1 MSSSS
6 WGGCMRVVPQG
17 LIDFINKYPKIVIVG
32 HKEPDGDCIGSSL
45 ALSLFLKRLGKKTFL
60 LSAGPFKRTEILQYE
75 ALFSK
80 TLPIEYKNDTGAIV
94 VDCSN
99 IERTGDVEEEIK
111 DLPIAVIDHHA
122 TNNEKAPSFFVDTQ
136 SPAAA
141 LLVQDV
147 IEKMSGS
154 LTKEEAFF
162 VLFGICTDTGF
173 FRHLDEKSSD
183 TFSHVARLV
192 ATGVSPK
199 IIFAQMNGN
208 KSFASRILIGRS
220 LERLTVHY
228 NGTLAIT
235 YQTYDDF
242 LEFGL
247 DGRDTDTL
255 YMLLQAIKN
264 VQAIVVVKQEAPN
277 HCSIGF
283 RSFDKIDVSLV
294 ATQFE
299 GGGHKQASGAYT
311 EGKYDD
317 LIPKIIEAFGNQM
330 KIQTNYTKSK

>member
-1 MSSSS
+1 
-6 WGGCMRVVPQG
+6 MRVVPQG
-17 LIDFINKYPKIVIVG
+17 LVDFINQYSTIVIAG

-45 ALSLFLKRLGKKTFL
+45 ALSLFLKRLGKRTML
-60 LSAGPFKRTEILQYE
+60 LSAGPFKRTEIMQYE
-75 ALFSK
+75 SLFSK
-80 TLPIEYKNDTGAIV
+80 TLPSEYKHNVGVII

-99 IERTGDVEEEIK
+99 IERTGSVEEDIK
-111 DLPIAVIDHHA
+111 GLPIAVIDHHA
-122 TNNEKAPSFFVDTQ
+122 TNNEKSPNFFIDSTA
-136 SPAAA
+136 PAACI
-141 LLVQDV
+141 LVQDV
-147 IEKMSGS
+147 IEKMSGA

-162 VLFGICTDTGF
+162 TLFGICTDTGF
-173 FRHLDEKSSD
+173 FRHLDEKSSE
-183 TFSHVARLV
+183 TFMYVSRLV
-192 ATGVSPK
+192 AQGVSPK
-199 IIFAQMNGN
+199 LIFAQMNGN

-220 LERLTVHY
+220 LERLTLHY
-228 NGTLAIT
+228 DGKLAVT

-255 YMLLQAIKN
+255 YMLLQAIKD
-264 VQAIVVVKQEAPN
+264 VQAIVVVKQEDQN

-311 EGKYDD
+311 EGNYES
-317 LIPKIIEAFGNQM
+317 LIPKIIETFKEQM
-330 KIQTNYTKSK
+330 KVGN

>member
-1 MSSSS
+1 
-6 WGGCMRVVPQG
+6 MRIVPEG
-17 LIDFINKYPKIVIVG
+17 LIDFINRYSKIIIVG
-32 HKEPDGDCIGSSL
+32 HKEPDGDCVGSSL

-60 LSAGPFKRTEILQYE
+60 LSAGPFKRTEIMQYE
-75 ALFSK
+75 SLFNK
-80 TLPIEYKNDTGAIV
+80 TLPSEYKKDSGVII

-99 IERTGDVEEEIK
+99 IERTGSVEEEIR

-122 TNNEKAPSFFVDTQ
+122 TNNEKASTFFVDAS
-136 SPAAA
+136 SPAAC

-147 IEKMSGS
+147 IEKMEGN

-162 VLFGICTDTGF
+162 LLFGICTDTGF

-183 TFSHVARLV
+183 TFLYVSRLV

-220 LERLTVHY
+220 LERLTLHY
-228 NGTLAIT
+228 DGSLAVT

-247 DGRDTDTL
+247 DGRDSDTL
-255 YMLLQAIKN
+255 YMLLQAIKD
-264 VQAIVVVKQEAPN
+264 VEAIVVVKQEDEN
-277 HCSIGF
+277 HCSIGL

-294 ATQFE
+294 AMQFE

-311 EGKYDD
+311 EGTYKS
-317 LIPKIIEAFGNQM
+317 LIPKIIEAFKAQM
-330 KIQTNYTKSK
+330 DIKS

>member
-1 MSSSS
+1 
-6 WGGCMRVVPQG
+6 MRLVPQG
-17 LIDFINKYPKIVIVG
+17 LIDFINRFSTIVIAG
-32 HKEPDGDCIGSSL
+32 HKEPDGDCVGSSL
-45 ALSLFLKRLGKKTFL
+45 ALSSFLRRLGKKTIL
-60 LSAGPFKRTEILQYE
+60 LSAGPFKRTEIMQYE
-75 ALFSK
+75 SLFSK
-80 TLPIEYKNDTGAIV
+80 ILLPEDKNNTGVIV

-99 IERTGDVEEEIK
+99 IERTGSIQEEIK
-111 DLPIAVIDHHA
+111 DLPIAIIDHHA
-122 TNNEKAPSFFVDTQ
+122 TNTEKTDTFFIDATA
-136 SPAAA
+136 PAAC
-141 LLVQDV
+141 LLVQDI
-147 IEKMSGS
+147 IEKITGT

-183 TFSHVARLV
+183 TFLYVSRLV

-199 IIFAQMNGN
+199 LIFAEMNGN

-220 LERLTVHY
+220 LERLTLHY

-235 YQTYDDF
+235 YQTYEDF

-247 DGRDTDTL
+247 DGRDSDAL
-255 YMLLQAIKN
+255 YMLLQAIKD
-264 VQAIVVVKQEAPN
+264 VEAIVVVKQEDEN

-299 GGGHKQASGAYT
+299 GGGHRQASGAYT
-311 EGKYDD
+311 EGSYKF
-317 LIPKIIEAFGNQM
+317 LIPKIIEAFAEQM
-330 KIQTNYTKSK
+330 KGN

>member
-1 MSSSS
+1 
-6 WGGCMRVVPQG
+6 MRVVPEG
-17 LIDFINKYPKIVIVG
+17 LIKFINRYSKIVIVG

-45 ALSLFLKRLGKKTFL
+45 ALSLFLKRLGKKTHL
-60 LSAGPFKRTEILQYE
+60 LSAGPFKRTEIMQYE

-80 TLPIEYKNDTGAIV
+80 TLPSEYKENSGVII

-99 IERTGDVEEEIK
+99 IERTGSVQEEIEG
-111 DLPIAVIDHHA
+111 LLVAVIDHHA
-122 TNNEKAPSFFVDTQ
+122 TNTEKAPTFFIDPS
-136 SPAAA
+136 SPAAC

-147 IEKMSGS
+147 IEKMSGQ
-154 LTKEEAFF
+154 LTKEEAYF

-183 TFSHVARLV
+183 TFLYVSRLV

-208 KSFASRILIGRS
+208 KSFSSRILIGRS
-220 LERLTVHY
+220 LTRLTLHY
-228 NGTLAIT
+228 NGTLAVT
-235 YQTYDDF
+235 YQTYEDF

-247 DGRDTDTL
+247 DGRDTDML
-255 YMLLQAIKN
+255 YMLLQAIKD
-264 VQAIVVVKQEAPN
+264 VQAIVVVKQEDEN

-294 ATQFE
+294 AAQFE

-311 EGKYDD
+311 EGTYDA
-317 LIPKIIEAFGNQM
+317 LIPKIIKAFETQM
-330 KIQTNYTKSK
+330 KGNN

>member
-1 MSSSS
+1 
-6 WGGCMRVVPQG
+6 MRIVPQG
-17 LIDFINKYPKIVIVG
+17 LIDFINRYSTIVIAG

-45 ALSLFLKRLGKKTFL
+45 ALSLFLKRIGKRSLL
-60 LSAGPFKRTEILQYE
+60 LSAGPFKRTEIMQYE
-75 ALFSK
+75 SLFSK
-80 TLPIEYKNDTGAIV
+80 TLPIKYKKDVGVIV

-99 IERTGDVEEEIK
+99 MERTGSIQEEIK

-122 TNNEKAPSFFVDTQ
+122 TNNEKSPSFFVDT
-136 SPAAA
+136 SAPAAC

-147 IEKMSGS
+147 IEKMTNS

-162 VLFGICTDTGF
+162 ILFGICTDTGF

-183 TFSHVARLV
+183 TFLYVSRLV

-199 IIFAQMNGN
+199 LIFAQMNGN

-220 LERLTVHY
+220 LTRLTLHY
-228 NGTLAIT
+228 NDRLAVT
-235 YQTYDDF
+235 YQTYEDF

-247 DGRDTDTL
+247 EGRDTDTL

-264 VQAIVVVKQEAPN
+264 VQAIVVVKQEDQN

-294 ATQFE
+294 AKQFG
-299 GGGHKQASGAYT
+299 GGGHKQASGAYI
-311 EGKYDD
+311 EGSYES
-317 LIPKIIEAFGNQM
+317 LIPRIIKAFAEQM
-330 KIQTNYTKSK
+330 TGELVMKFPPIV

>member
-1 MSSSS
+1 
-6 WGGCMRVVPQG
+6 MRVVPQG
-17 LIDFINKYPKIVIVG
+17 LIDFINRFSTIVIAG

-45 ALSLFLKRLGKKTFL
+45 ALSLFLRRLGKKTIL
-60 LSAGPFKRTEILQYE
+60 LSAGPFKRTEIMQYE
-75 ALFSK
+75 PLFNK
-80 TLPIEYKNDTGAIV
+80 TLLPEDKHNTGVIV

-99 IERTGDVEEEIK
+99 IERTGSVQEEIK

-122 TNNEKAPSFFVDTQ
+122 TNNEKALSFFVDATA
-136 SPAAA
+136 PAAC

-147 IEKMSGS
+147 IEKMTGT

-183 TFSHVARLV
+183 TFLYVSRLV
-192 ATGVSPK
+192 AVGVSPK
-199 IIFAQMNGN
+199 LIFAQMNGN

-220 LERLTVHY
+220 LERLALHY
-228 NGTLAIT
+228 NGTLAVT
-235 YQTYDDF
+235 YQTYEDF

-247 DGRDTDTL
+247 DGRDSDTL
-255 YMLLQAIKN
+255 YMLLQAIKD
-264 VQAIVVVKQEAPN
+264 VQAIVVVKQEDEN

-311 EGKYDD
+311 EGSYEF
-317 LIPKIIEAFGNQM
+317 LIPKIIEAFAEQM
-330 KIQTNYTKSK
+330 KGN

>member
-1 MSSSS
+1 
-6 WGGCMRVVPQG
+6 MRVVPQG
-17 LIDFINKYPKIVIVG
+17 LIDFINRFSTIVIVG

-45 ALSLFLKRLGKKTFL
+45 ALSLFLRRLGKKTIL
-60 LSAGPFKRTEILQYE
+60 LSAGPFKRTEIMQYE
-75 ALFSK
+75 PLFNK
-80 TLPIEYKNDTGAIV
+80 TLLPEDKHNTGVIV

-99 IERTGDVEEEIK
+99 IERTGSVQEEIK

-122 TNNEKAPSFFVDTQ
+122 TNTEKTLSFFVDATA
-136 SPAAA
+136 PAAC

-147 IEKMSGS
+147 IEKMTGT

-183 TFSHVARLV
+183 TFLYVSRLV
-192 ATGVSPK
+192 AVGVSPK
-199 IIFAQMNGN
+199 LIFAQMNGN

-220 LERLTVHY
+220 LERLTLHY
-228 NGTLAIT
+228 NGTLAVT
-235 YQTYDDF
+235 YQTYEDF

-247 DGRDTDTL
+247 DGRDSDTL
-255 YMLLQAIKN
+255 YMLLQAIKD
-264 VQAIVVVKQEAPN
+264 VQAIVVVKQEDEN

-311 EGKYDD
+311 EGSYGF
-317 LIPKIIEAFGNQM
+317 LIPKIIEAFAEQM
-330 KIQTNYTKSK
+330 KGN